1 MRTVLVVDDETEMR
15 EFISEALSD
24 SYSLVTVANGHEALG
39 QLSRQKFDLIVTDL
53 MMPEMDGIELLMTL
67 RKSSPTQKLIAMSG
81 GGVSKHFDILRAAE
95 KLGSCPILRKPFG
108 LAELR
113 KVVHDTLA

>member
-1 MRTVLVVDDETEMR
+1 MSVRYGTVQPG
-15 EFISEALSD
+15 S
-24 SYSLVTVANGHEALG
+24 VANGREAVE
-39 QLSRQKFDLIVTDL
+39 QLSTQKFDLIVTDL
-53 MMPEMDGIELLMTL
+53 MTPEIDGIELLMTL
-67 RKSSPTQKLIAMSG
+67 RRSIPTQKLIAMSG

-113 KVVHDTLA
+113 KVMQDTLA

>member
-1 MRTVLVVDDETEMR
+1 LSVRYGTVQPG
-15 EFISEALSD
+15 S
-24 SYSLVTVANGHEALG
+24 VANGREAVE
-39 QLSRQKFDLIVTDL
+39 QLSTQKFDLIVTDL
-53 MMPEMDGIELLMTL
+53 MTPEIDGIELLMTL
-67 RKSSPTQKLIAMSG
+67 RRSIPTQKLIAMSG

-113 KVVHDTLA
+113 KVMQDTLA